1 MKKLLILF
9 LISCNLCK
17 ANYNYILKDTTAIHQ
32 ISFSRGGN
40 PGYDYKDLLEKE
52 LYTIIIEENGD
63 VTLKWNG
70 KCPTSKNNTVICSYS
85 GIITKNQ
92 FSNLTKKLKQIKYT
106 ELKELYVPLVEYE
119 HITSDNY
126 TITYNN
132 GLQKK
137 ITDQNHDIDGLKEF
151 REMLIKLKKEIK
163 WAPVEG
169 SYGMPRS

>member
-17 ANYNYILKDTTAIHQ
+17 ANHNYILKDTTVIHQ

-40 PGYDYKDLLEKE
+40 PGYDYSREDLDKQIFN
-52 LYTIIIEENGD
+52 IIFEEDGKVILHVQGKNFKISD
-63 VTLKWNG
+63 HITVSYNG
-70 KCPTSKNNTVICSYS
+70 KINKRKFYI
-85 GIITKNQ
+85 
-92 FSNLTKKLKQIKYT
+92 LTKKLKQIKYT
-106 ELKELYVPLVEYE
+106 QLKELYVPLVEWE

-137 ITDQNHDIDGLKEF
+137 VTDQIYDVDGLKEF

-163 WAPVEG
+163 WVPVEG
-169 SYGMPRS
+169 SYGVPRS

>member
-9 LISCNLCK
+9 LIFCNICK
-17 ANYNYILKDTTAIHQ
+17 ANHNYILKDTTVIHQ

-106 ELKELYVPLVEYE
+106 ELKELYLPLVEYE

-137 ITDQNHDIDGLKEF
+137 ITDQNHDVDGLKEF

-163 WAPVEG
+163 WVPAK
-169 SYGMPRS
+169 

>member
-17 ANYNYILKDTTAIHQ
+17 ANHNYILKDTTAIHQ

-119 HITSDNY
+119 HITSDSY
-126 TITYNN
+126 TISYNN

-151 REMLIKLKKEIK
+151 KEMLIKLKKEIR
-163 WAPVEG
+163 W
-169 SYGMPRS
+169 MPAK

>member
-1 MKKLLILF
+1 MKKLLFLF

-17 ANYNYILKDTTAIHQ
+17 ANHNYILKDTTVIHQ

-63 VTLKWNG
+63 VTLKWNE

-106 ELKELYVPLVEYE
+106 ELKELYAPLVEYE

-163 WAPVEG
+163 WAPAI
-169 SYGMPRS
+169 